1 MNENNDGLNPKDAVI
16 SDLNCRIFMK
26 TTQLTRSCPQE
37 RDSKTVGPKPSLP
50 IHIDKLLSLARH
62 SRDNGNP
69 GIFRFWT
76 PAPAGAAIAS
86 FYPKTNGFNP
96 LRTGSL
102 RSLAEIIGKS
112 VLCVIGLI
120 GLWAAAPTPRVV
132 LFLGDSITAGYGLDS
147 FEAYPEIIQKKI
159 DTKGWNFKVVNA
171 GQSGDTS
178 AGGLSRLDWV
188 LKNKV
193 DVLVLELGGNDGLRG
208 LPVAEM
214 KKNLQAIIDRTKQR
228 YPGVKIVVAGMKLP
242 PNMGRDYGRQFEAVF
257 PDLAKRN
264 NAPLVPFVL
273 EGVGGTR
280 ELNLA
285 DGIHPTAKGHEIV
298 ANNVWKVLEPVLR
311 SLN

>member
-1 MNENNDGLNPKDAVI
+1 
-16 SDLNCRIFMK
+16 MK
-26 TTQLTRSCPQE
+26 TTQLTRFCPQE
-37 RDSKTVGPKPSLP
+37 RDSNTVGPKPSLP
-50 IHIDKLLSLARH
+50 IHIDKPLSLARH

-69 GIFRFWT
+69 DIFRFWT
-76 PAPAGAAIAS
+76 PASAGVTIAS

-96 LRTGSL
+96 LRTGGL

-112 VLCVIGLI
+112 VLCLIGLI

-147 FEAYPEIIQKKI
+147 FEAYPELIRKKI
-159 DTKGWNFKVVNA
+159 DAKGWNFKVVNA

-178 AGGLSRLDWV
+178 AGGLSRVDWI

-228 YPGVKIVVAGMKLP
+228 YPDAKIVVAGMKLP

-257 PDLAKRN
+257 SDLAKKN
-264 NAPLVPFVL
+264 HALLIPFVL
-273 EGVGGTR
+273 EGVGGVQK
-280 ELNLA
+280 LNQSDAL
-285 DGIHPTAKGHEIV
+285 HPTAKGHQIV

-311 SLN
+311 SLAAK